1 MQADYAQIS
10 GSDDKAAAIL
20 AAATQAFARY
30 GYRRTSMADV
40 AAEAGMSRA
49 ALYLHFKNKEDI
61 FTSLVQAY
69 FGHSAKAIAVALSQG
84 GTPEE
89 ALARAFEA
97 KMGPLFHKLME
108 SPHGAELLD
117 AKAAVSPEIVRSC
130 EAQVSGVFERWLRD
144 EAAAGRLSLAAG
156 GGDAALVAELIIGAL
171 NGVVMAEA
179 PLSTLPD
186 RLAALAAVLG
196 RGLRV

>member
-1 MQADYAQIS
+1 MNYAETT
-10 GSDDKAAAIL
+10 GADDKAAAIL
-20 AAATQAFARY
+20 AAATEAFARY

-69 FGHSAKAIAVALSQG
+69 FAQSARAIADALAKG
-84 GTPEE
+84 GPPEE

-97 KMGPLFHKLME
+97 KIGPLFHKLMD

-117 AKAAVSPEIVRSC
+117 AKAAISPEVVRAC
-130 EAQVSGVFERWLRD
+130 EGRVRGVFADWLTT
-144 EAAAGRLSLAAG
+144 EADAGRVTLAAS
-156 GGDAALVAELIIGAL
+156 GGDAVLVAGLIIGAL
-171 NGVVMAEA
+171 DGVVTAA
-179 PLSTLPD
+179 GDFAGLPG
-186 RLAALAAVLG
+186 RLRALATLLG
-196 RGLRV
+196 RGLTV

>member
-1 MQADYAQIS
+1 MQVNYAETT
-10 GSDDKAAAIL
+10 GADDKAAAIL
-20 AAATQAFARY
+20 AAATEAFARY

-69 FGHSAKAIAVALSQG
+69 FAQSARAIADALAKG
-84 GTPEE
+84 GPPEE

-97 KMGPLFHKLME
+97 KIGPLFHKLMD

-117 AKAAVSPEIVRSC
+117 AKAAMTT
-130 EAQVSGVFERWLRD
+130 EAD
-144 EAAAGRLSLAAG
+144 AGRVTLAAS
-156 GGDAALVAELIIGAL
+156 GGDAVLVAGLIIGAL
-171 NGVVMAEA
+171 DGVVTAA
-179 PLSTLPD
+179 GDFAGLPG
-186 RLAALAAVLG
+186 RLRALATLLG
-196 RGLRV
+196 RGLTV

>member
-1 MQADYAQIS
+1 MQVNYAEAT
-10 GSDDKAAAIL
+10 GADDKAAAIL
-20 AAATQAFARY
+20 AAATETFARY

-69 FGHSAKAIAVALSQG
+69 FAQSARAIADALAKG
-84 GTPEE
+84 GRPEE

-97 KMGPLFHKLME
+97 KIGPLFHKLMD

-117 AKAAVSPEIVRSC
+117 AKAAISPEVVRSC
-130 EAQVSGVFERWLRD
+130 EAQVRGVFADWLTT
-144 EAAAGRLSLAAG
+144 EAEAGRVTLASS
-156 GGDAALVAELIIGAL
+156 GGDAGLVAGLIIGAL
-171 NGVVMAEA
+171 DGVVTTAGDFA
-179 PLSTLPD
+179 GLPG
-186 RLAALAAVLG
+186 RLTALATVLG
-196 RGLRV
+196 RGLTV